1 METKTT
7 NFDYVYENVSHVE
20 NADASRR
27 FIANVFVWMF
37 VALGISAVCTI
48 HLLLYR
54 NYQPCCAIRK
64 PAKIIFLVP

>member
-7 NFDYVYENVSHVE
+7 DYVYENVSYVE

-37 VALGISAVCTI
+37 VALGLSAVCSYILPSTQSCHHYCVI
-48 HLLLYR
+48 RLLEEITSWVQL
-54 NYQPCCAIRK
+54 
-64 PAKIIFLVP
+64 